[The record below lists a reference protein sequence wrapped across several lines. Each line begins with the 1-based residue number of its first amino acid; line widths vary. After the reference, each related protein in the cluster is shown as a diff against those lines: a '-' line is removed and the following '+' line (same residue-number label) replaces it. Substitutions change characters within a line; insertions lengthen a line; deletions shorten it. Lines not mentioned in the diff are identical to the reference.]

1 MILHLFL
8 LLSVTQGV
16 LFGNN
21 GPNIPTIGKQGGL
34 LQRSTDR
41 PTEAPTSPPTREEL
55 TPTAAPT
62 ESPAPSPSPSG
73 VPTADPDRITITP
86 TSAPTESPAPSPS
99 PSMTPTSAPSSSP
112 TGTPSSS
119 PTVSTVP
126 SSAPTGTPSASP
138 SAPPTSSPSAGPTKS
153 VEPSSNPTDRPSDM
167 PSDFPSLEP
176 SSGPTKSAAPSE
188 NPSSSPSSSPS
199 TLPSSSPTDRPSDEP
214 SSSPSFSPTKQ
225 SHKTK
230 TAITSLL
237 LEEISSEMDYL
248 TAAEFEIITLEFL
261 RKKITP
267 TMIEEGYDLDLLA
280 VNVLLQNLIFPETPP
295 ATTTTPRNN
304 GTRHLESETWSVALV
319 VDIRTVG
326 VVMDGRV
333 AVSFNFT
340 EIVDYTF
347 YNHWDQYLWQ
357 LGNAG
362 GEFFSPLLDV
372 TDWEP
377 QQEEEKVDNKDDNNG
392 SFVVA
397 VLFSFIAFSL
407 AVCASYIAIRKHML
421 KQQGGRGKGMS
432 KKRKSNGVRVSPKN
446 SQLSYSGPEVLN
458 YLSHTMSDN
467 SSPVHNGYH
476 DGDVEGG
483 GALAFVRSIDVDDLH
498 NLENVALTPRGDTSP
513 SNACLRNGLF
523 VVDEVSDDGTTSP
536 LRVKSGQIPKVNQDG
551 KGLGGQLRKWLTPRQ
566 GMNNGYSTAAD
577 ANKNVSSSVDRNDPP
592 ENESTKG
599 YNYAKTHNEEPDAVK
614 ASTKNQTGVYTS
626 DKSTIDGLG
635 GRSSSK
641 PTSTATYKDSRPAS
655 EGQFT
660 LPISFFSNRGTGA
673 DGNGNDSPMS
683 SLADSNASSF
693 FAIGNTNKD
702 FTGRRSSASAE
713 EDTENQQPVQQQH
726 NTAVPSLPRVP
737 NEQAPSQP
745 PAVASS
751 TVHSIMRTKSTDS
764 DSNVVK
770 RSVALFEG
778 KQTQKQD
785 QVQQQAQQPL
795 REIQPANHTSVG
807 EEMTLGARSRDKED
821 DEQQGSIRF
830 SHSYEQS
837 RSVFSPTGK
846 SNASGP
852 TTSNPPDRLAYGYAG
867 NLYNNKARSEAST
880 STLGAR
886 PMEKSEDV
894 GDDMTTLSNIMNR
907 SGSYDVYAPSGPI
920 GIVVD
925 TSKEGPSVH
934 SLKSTSPMMGLISP
948 GDLIVALDGE
958 DTRKMSAAALTRL
971 MAKKSRQKERKIT
984 LYSQDGF

>member
-8 LLSVTQGV
+8 LLSVTQGQ
-16 LFGNN
+16 LFANSGR
-21 GPNIPTIGKQGGL
+21 NIPNIGKQGGL
-34 LQRSTDR
+34 LERSTDR
-41 PTEAPTSPPTREEL
+41 PTSPPTSPPTREEM
-55 TPTAAPT
+55 TPTESPT
-62 ESPAPSPSPSG
+62 ESPAPSPSPSTA
-73 VPTADPDRITITP
+73 PTADPDRITFPP

-99 PSMTPTSAPSSSP
+99 PSMVPTSAPSSSP

-119 PTVSTVP
+119 PTVSSVP

-138 SAPPTSSPSAGPTKS
+138 TASPSSEPSASPTKS

-167 PSDFPSLEP
+167 PSDLPSLQP
-176 SSGPTKSAAPSE
+176 SSGPTESAAPSDY
-188 NPSSSPSSSPS
+188 PSSSPSSSPS
-199 TLPSSSPTDRPSDEP
+199 TSPSSSPTDRPSDEP
-214 SSSPSFSPTKQ
+214 SSSPSFSPTTQ

-237 LEEISSEMDYL
+237 LEEISSEMEYL

-261 RKKITP
+261 KKKITP
-267 TMIEEGYDLDLLA
+267 TMIEEGYELDLLA
-280 VNVLLQNLIFPETPP
+280 VNVLSQNLIFPETP
-295 ATTTTPRNN
+295 NN
-304 GTRHLESETWSVALV
+304 GTRHLESETWSAALV
-319 VDIRTVG
+319 VDIRTVS
-326 VVMDGRV
+326 VVTDGRIPE
-333 AVSFNFT
+333 SFNFT
-340 EIVDYTF
+340 EIVGYSF

-362 GEFFSPLLDV
+362 GEFFSPLLTV

-377 QQEEEKVDNKDDNNG
+377 QQDEETVDTNDQDRSNG

-421 KQQGGRGKGMS
+421 KLQGGRGKVS
-432 KKRKSNGVRVSPKN
+432 KKRKSSGVRVSPKN
-446 SQLSYSGPEVLN
+446 SQSHFSGPEVLN
-458 YLSHTMSDN
+458 YLSHTMSDD
-467 SSPVHNGYH
+467 SSPVNNGFH

-483 GALAFVRSIDVDDLH
+483 GALAFVRNINVDDLH

-523 VVDEVSDDGTTSP
+523 VVDEVSDDGTTP
-536 LRVKSGQIPKVNQDG
+536 PPHVKSGQSPKVNQDG
-551 KGLGGQLRKWLTPRQ
+551 KGIGGQIRKWLTPRQ

-577 ANKNVSSSVDRNDPP
+577 ANINVSSSVDRNDPP

-599 YNYAKTHNEEPDAVK
+599 YNYVKTHNEEPDAVK

-626 DKSTIDGLG
+626 DKSTIDGLR
-635 GRSSSK
+635 GRSSNK
-641 PTSTATYKDSRPAS
+641 PTSTATYKDSKPAS

-673 DGNGNDSPMS
+673 NGSGDDSPMS

-702 FTGRRSSASAE
+702 FTGRRSSAGAG
-713 EDTENQQPVQQQH
+713 EDSENQPPMQQQH
-726 NTAVPSLPRVP
+726 TAVPSLPRVP
-737 NEQAPSQP
+737 KKQVPSQP

-751 TVHSIMRTKSTDS
+751 TVHSIMRTNSTDS
-764 DSNVVK
+764 ENSVVK
-770 RSVALFEG
+770 RTAALYEA

-785 QVQQQAQQPL
+785 QIQHQQPL
-795 REIQPANHTSVG
+795 RPATYTSVG
-807 EEMTLGARSRDKED
+807 DAVTLGARSRDKED
-821 DEQQGSIRF
+821 DEEQGSIRF
-830 SHSYEQS
+830 SPSYEQS

-846 SNASGP
+846 SNTSGP
-852 TTSNPPDRLAYGYAG
+852 TSSNPPNRHAYGYAG
-867 NLYNNKARSEAST
+867 NLYNNRARSEAST

-894 GDDMTTLSNIMNR
+894 ADDMTTLSNIMNR

-984 LYSQDGF
+984 LYSKDGF